1 MQTVQTFKTRSTAR
15 ERLGL
20 KLALLF
26 IGTFLGIFLIIVI
39 WALFSN
45 LVESRRT
52 ADESEVAT
60 PAFAIDPKIQT
71 DLAKAMSL
79 EAIPASTDV
88 QNPFID
94 RAGIGTNITVTPATA
109 NASLNNTA
117 ANPGTAASNPPANR
131 TIVVPGSR
139 TVGSNMI
146 GPEVDNTKAR
156 YDDWLNRQRSGYLA
170 GPESETLGIDDLVP
184 VGYASGGDRGSE
196 VILFSI
202 SLCKTFSYPVGTQFY
217 NGTLSEIKP
226 TEVVFAVP
234 NGIRRKS
241 YADQHPCGG
250 NTSVGAAYQE

>member
-1 MQTVQTFKTRSTAR
+1 MQTVQTVKTRSTLR

-26 IGTFLGIFLIIVI
+26 VGTFLGIFLIVVI

-52 ADESEVAT
+52 ADESEVAM
-60 PAFAIDPKIQT
+60 PAFAIDPKIQS
-71 DLAKAMSL
+71 DLTKAMSSD
-79 EAIPASTDV
+79 AIPASTDV

-94 RAGIGTNITVTPATA
+94 RASIGTNITVTPATA
-109 NASLNNTA
+109 NVA
-117 ANPGTAASNPPANR
+117 ANTPPNAAGTASVPGTR
-131 TIVVPGSR
+131 TTVVPGVRS
-139 TVGSNMI
+139 VGTTLI
-146 GPEVDNTKAR
+146 GPEVDNTKSR
-156 YDDWLNRQRSGYLA
+156 YEDWLNRQRSGYLA
-170 GPESETLGIDDLVP
+170 GPESETLGVDDLVP
-184 VGYASGGDRGSE
+184 VGYADGGDRGAE

-226 TEVVFAVP
+226 NEVVFAVP

-250 NTSVGAAYQE
+250 NTPAGVGYQD